1 VSDENPVPETSP
13 AKAEAPQSKSRLKR
27 LSVLVLLLAPLLV
40 IMLAGG
46 VFLYGKWR
54 FETAGPHA
62 EPRIIWLQP
71 GIGLPS
77 ITNRL
82 AEAGVITDTLVFH
95 YATRFTGA
103 AAKLKAGEYEI
114 PARASQAEIVRI
126 LVEGKS
132 IVYQITL
139 PEGLTSYQ
147 VIEIIKADP
156 VLEGEAPIVP
166 AEGTLLPET
175 YNFTRGTTRAQM
187 VERMNRDARRL
198 MNELW
203 PKRAANLPI
212 KTPEEALIL
221 ASIVEKETG
230 VKAERPRVAAVFI
243 NRLNIPMRLQSDPT
257 IIYGITLGKGPLG
270 RDIRRSE
277 IDRATAYNTYQID
290 GLPPTPICNPGRAS
304 IEAVL
309 NPPKTNELYF
319 VADGTGGHVFARS
332 LLEHQRNV
340 ANWRRIQ
347 RSGGAAQSQPLP

>member
-1 VSDENPVPETSP
+1 MSDGNPAPETAP
-13 AKAEAPQSKSRLKR
+13 DEAEVPRGKSRLKR
-27 LSVLVLLLAPLLV
+27 LFIYLLLLPVLLAV
-40 IMLAGG
+40 MLAGG
-46 VFLYGKWR
+46 GLLYGKWR
-54 FETAGPHA
+54 YEAAGPLK

-71 GIGLPS
+71 GIALPAIS
-77 ITNRL
+77 NRL
-82 AEAGVITDTLVFH
+82 AEAGTITDKNVFR

-103 AAKLKAGEYEI
+103 ASRLKAGEYEI

-132 IVYQITL
+132 IMHQLTL

-147 VIEIIKADP
+147 AMEIIKSNP

-175 YNFTRGTTRAQM
+175 YNFTRGTSRAQL
-187 VERMNRDARRL
+187 VERMNRDARKL
-198 MNELW
+198 MNDLW
-203 PKRAANLPI
+203 PKRAPNLPV

-243 NRLNIPMRLQSDPT
+243 NRLNKSMRLQSDPT

-270 RDIRRSE
+270 REIRRSE

-290 GLPPTPICNPGRAS
+290 RLPPTPICNPGRAS

-309 NPPKTNELYF
+309 NPPKTDELYF

-340 ANWRRIQ
+340 NNWRRIQ
-347 RSGGAAQSQPLP
+347 RGGAAQPQSVP